1 MNLYDM
7 VTILQKKQEDIQKY
21 AEQMGMT
28 PEQYLAKAID
38 EYVNKRYTINEVVST
53 EGLNSRQALY
63 YRFNNGLKKTQ
74 EVAGGTVFIK
84 HVDLVDYK
92 NKHK

>member
-1 MNLYDM
+1 M
-7 VTILQKKQEDIQKY
+7 VTILQKKQGAIAQY
-21 AEQMGMT
+21 AEKMGMT
-28 PEQYLAKAID
+28 PEQYIEKAID
-38 EYVNKRYTINEVVST
+38 EYVNKRYTINEVMET

-74 EVAGGTVFIK
+74 VVEGGTVFIK

>member
-1 MNLYDM
+1 M

-28 PEQYLAKAID
+28 SEEYLAKAID
-38 EYVNKRYTINEVVST
+38 EYINKRYTINEVVST